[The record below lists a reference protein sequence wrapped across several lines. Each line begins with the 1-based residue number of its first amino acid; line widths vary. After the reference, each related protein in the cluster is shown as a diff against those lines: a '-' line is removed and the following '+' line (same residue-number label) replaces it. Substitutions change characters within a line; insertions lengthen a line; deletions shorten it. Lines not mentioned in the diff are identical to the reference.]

1 MKEEKQDEIEHLRS
15 LFVRPDKKPKLSL
28 RNLIQNL
35 AAALTPRR
43 RERIVEPIKGKKN
56 VKKNRDAA

>member
-43 RERIVEPIKGKKN
+43 ERIVEPIKVKKN

>member
-1 MKEEKQDEIEHLRS
+1 MTDEKHDEIEHLRS

-28 RNLIQNL
+28 RNLMQNL
-35 AAALTPRR
+35 VAALTPRR
-43 RERIVEPIKGKKN
+43 RKQIAEPIKVKKN

>member
-1 MKEEKQDEIEHLRS
+1 MKEEQQDEIEHLRS

-43 RERIVEPIKGKKN
+43 RERIVEPIKVKKN